1 MNISD
6 LTTVTELVEKRQG
19 IIALAAMIE
28 AGEDITLTVG
38 EIEVPVQRPEL
49 VAAARYQL
57 KVHFEAELELIENAL
72 TALNVDLDTGSDSP

>member
-19 IIALAAMIE
+19 IIDLTAMLD
-28 AGEDITLTVG
+28 AGESILLTIG

-57 KVHFEAELELIENAL
+57 KVHFEAELNLVEGAL
-72 TALNVDLDTGSDSP
+72 TALNVDLDTGSGSP